1 MKILVVDDNAS
12 LARAIKAFLNQ
23 EGHVADLAGS
33 VKEGHKLL
41 DLSSYDLVITDLK
54 LPDGDGLE
62 IIRKAREGNAPR
74 LPQVI
79 LMTAFGSV
87 ESAVTAMQL
96 GASDYL
102 TKPVSM
108 EEFSFR
114 IQKIAELRRL
124 DAEKDLLQ
132 RQRDSLLAASGFG
145 HAIDDIVGGGEAIR
159 QLKELIIKVAPFPST
174 VLVTGETGAGKEMV
188 ARAIHQLSPRAD
200 GPFVRVNCA
209 SIPETLFEAEL
220 FGHEKGAFTDARQ
233 RRTGSFEAA
242 DQGTVFLD
250 EVGEIPL
257 AMQAKLLRVL
267 QEKEV
272 IRIGSS
278 SPVKVD
284 VRIVAAT
291 NRNLEKMVAEGSFRE
306 DLLYRLSVFNIIVPP
321 LRERREDFNL
331 LCRSL
336 LDRLGKELGKPA
348 LHISDRVIEKLAVMP
363 WPGNVRQ
370 LKNALERAVVLA
382 EDNEID
388 LRFFAS
394 PERLPTVSSEI
405 MSAADSG
412 VTEGKNGEYHES
424 GLVET
429 LEALERRMI
438 VAALQKTGGT
448 KSRAAELLKIPRTQL
463 LYRMKKLSL
472 TDGDD

>member
-1 MKILVVDDNAS
+1 MMDKEKHPLLLLPPGRNLLIKGSAEKMSIQEIPEWLAEYLGSSAVELTGRPVAAALEPAIPGIVELVERTHETSSVSGFRVSLKDTHGQSHQLLLDSIRKTDKDGGYLTNILLQEVAATPPAVLEEATFCGLIGAS
-12 LARAIKAFLNQ
+12 EPMQQVFNKVRMY
-23 EGHVADLAGS
+23 AGS
-33 VKEGHKLL
+33 
-41 DLSSYDLVITDLK
+41 
-54 LPDGDGLE
+54 
-62 IIRKAREGNAPR
+62 
-74 LPQVI
+74 
-79 LMTAFGSV
+79 
-87 ESAVTAMQL
+87 
-96 GASDYL
+96 
-102 TKPVSM
+102 
-108 EEFSFR
+108 
-114 IQKIAELRRL
+114 
-124 DAEKDLLQ
+124 DA
-132 RQRDSLLAASGFG
+132 A
-145 HAIDDIVGGGEAIR
+145 
-159 QLKELIIKVAPFPST
+159 

-250 EVGEIPL
+250 EVGEVPL

>member
-12 LARAIKAFLNQ
+12 LARAIKTFLNQ
-23 EGHVADLAGS
+23 EGHIADVAGS
-33 VKEGHKLL
+33 VKEGQKLL
-41 DLSSYDLVITDLK
+41 AMSNYDLVITDLK
-54 LPDGDGLE
+54 LPDGEGLD
-62 IIRKAREGNAPR
+62 IIRLVRAFENKR
-74 LPQVI
+74 LPEVI

-114 IQKIAELRRL
+114 IQKIADHRRL
-124 DAEKDLLQ
+124 DDENDLLK
-132 RQRDSLLAASGFG
+132 RQCKSLLDVAGFG
-145 HAIDDIVGGGEAIR
+145 NALDDIVGCSAAATALK
-159 QLKELIIKVAPFPST
+159 QLIARVAPFPST
-174 VLVTGETGAGKEMV
+174 VLITGETGSGKEMV
-188 ARAIHQLSPRAD
+188 ARAIHQLSPRVN

-233 RRTGSFEAA
+233 KRTGSFEAA

-272 IRIGSS
+272 LRIGSS
-278 SPVKVD
+278 LPVKVD

-291 NRNLEKMVAEGSFRE
+291 NRNLEKMVTEGTFRE
-306 DLLYRLSVFNIIVPP
+306 DLLYRLSVFNIVVPP
-321 LRERREDFNL
+321 LRERKDDFGEI
-331 LCRSL
+331 CRSL
-336 LDRLGKELGKPA
+336 LVRLGKELGKP
-348 LHISDRVIEKLAVMP
+348 SFVIGDDLIQRLSCMI

-370 LKNALERAVVLA
+370 LKNVLERAMVLS
-382 EDNEID
+382 EGREID
-388 LRFFAS
+388 GRYLDNVNAS
-394 PERLPTVSSEI
+394 
-405 MSAADSG
+405 
-412 VTEGKNGEYHES
+412 
-424 GLVET
+424 
-429 LEALERRMI
+429 LEAAVDSLSQPATDAPVQDGDAGLIQALEDLERRMI
-438 VAALQKTGGT
+438 EDALQKANGT
-448 KSRAAELLKIPRTQL
+448 KSRAADLLKIPRTQL
-463 LYRMKKLSL
+463 LYRMKKLGL
-472 TDGDD
+472 GEIED

>member
-12 LARAIKAFLNQ
+12 LARAIKSFLNQ
-23 EGHVADLAGS
+23 EGHVADMAGS
-33 VKEGHKLL
+33 VKEGQKLL
-41 DLSSYDLVITDLK
+41 DLSNYDLVITDMK

-62 IIRKAREGNAPR
+62 IIRKAREGVSVR
-74 LPQVI
+74 LPEVI

-114 IQKIAELRRL
+114 IQKIAELRRI
-124 DAEKDLLQ
+124 DDEKNLLK
-132 RQRDSLLAASGFG
+132 RQRDSLLDASGFG
-145 HAIDDIVGGGEAIR
+145 HAIDDIVGDSEAVR
-159 QLKELIIKVAPFPST
+159 QLKQLIAKVAPFPST

-188 ARAIHQLSPRAD
+188 ARAIHQLSPRVD

-220 FGHEKGAFTDARQ
+220 FGHEKGAFTDAKQ

-242 DQGTVFLD
+242 DRGTVFLD
-250 EVGEIPL
+250 EVGEVPL

-278 SPVKVD
+278 SPVRVD

-291 NRNLEKMVAEGSFRE
+291 NRDLEKMVADGLFRE
-306 DLLYRLSVFNIIVPP
+306 DLLYRLSVFNIVVPP
-321 LRERREDFNL
+321 LRARREDFGV

-336 LDRLGKELGKPA
+336 LDRLGRELGRPA
-348 LHISDRVIEKLAVMP
+348 LHIGDRVIEKLAAMH

-382 EDNEID
+382 EGKEID
-388 LRFFAS
+388 LRFFVDS
-394 PERLPTVSSEI
+394 EKQSVVLPQTWSSDEEEMVSAEEI
-405 MSAADSG
+405 KA
-412 VTEGKNGEYHES
+412 

-438 VAALQKTGGT
+438 LAALQKAAGI
-448 KSRAAELLKIPRTQL
+448 KSRAAEILKIPRTQL

-472 TDGDD
+472 TDGED

>member
-250 EVGEIPL
+250 EVGEVPL

-306 DLLYRLSVFNIIVPP
+306 DLLYP
-321 LRERREDFNL
+321 
-331 LCRSL
+331 
-336 LDRLGKELGKPA
+336 
-348 LHISDRVIEKLAVMP
+348 
-363 WPGNVRQ
+363 
-370 LKNALERAVVLA
+370 
-382 EDNEID
+382 
-388 LRFFAS
+388 
-394 PERLPTVSSEI
+394 
-405 MSAADSG
+405 SAFSI
-412 VTEGKNGEYHES
+412 
-424 GLVET
+424 L
-429 LEALERRMI
+429 
-438 VAALQKTGGT
+438 
-448 KSRAAELLKIPRTQL
+448 
-463 LYRMKKLSL
+463 
-472 TDGDD
+472 

>member
-12 LARAIKAFLNQ
+12 LARAIKAFLKQ

-41 DLSSYDLVITDLK
+41 ELSNYDLVITDLK
-54 LPDGDGLE
+54 LPDGEGLE
-62 IIRKAREGNAPR
+62 IIRKAREGDVMR
-74 LPQVI
+74 LPEVI

-87 ESAVTAMQL
+87 ESAVTAMRL

-124 DAEKDLLQ
+124 DDEKNLLK
-132 RQRDSLLAASGFG
+132 RQRDSLLDVTGFG
-145 HAIDDIVGGGEAIR
+145 HILDDIVGSSEAV
-159 QLKELIIKVAPFPST
+159 KELKQLIARVAPFPST
-174 VLVTGETGAGKEMV
+174 VLITGETGAGKEMV
-188 ARAIHQLSPRAD
+188 ARAVHQLSPRVN

-250 EVGEIPL
+250 EVGEVPL

-267 QEKEV
+267 QEKE
-272 IRIGSS
+272 IMRIGSS
-278 SPVKVD
+278 NPIQID

-291 NRNLEKMVAEGSFRE
+291 NRNLEKMVADGMFRE
-306 DLLYRLSVFNIIVPP
+306 DLLYRLSVFNIVVPP
-321 LRERREDFNL
+321 LRARREDFTA
-331 LCRSL
+331 LCHSL
-336 LDRLGKELGKPA
+336 LERLGKELGKPA
-348 LHISDRVIEKLAVMP
+348 LHISEDLIQKLSLMP

-370 LKNALERAVVLA
+370 LKNALERAVVLS
-382 EDNEID
+382 EDNKID
-388 LRFFAS
+388 LKFFAG
-394 PERLPTVSSEI
+394 PERV
-405 MSAADSG
+405 
-412 VTEGKNGEYHES
+412 VES
-424 GLVET
+424 GLAASANGVAIET
-429 LEALERRMI
+429 PVYDTAQGLIVAIETLERRMI
-438 VAALQKTGGT
+438 VDALQKAAGT
-448 KSRAAELLKIPRTQL
+448 KSRAAEILKIPRTQL
-463 LYRMKKLSL
+463 LYRMKKLGL
-472 TDGDD
+472 GEGDD